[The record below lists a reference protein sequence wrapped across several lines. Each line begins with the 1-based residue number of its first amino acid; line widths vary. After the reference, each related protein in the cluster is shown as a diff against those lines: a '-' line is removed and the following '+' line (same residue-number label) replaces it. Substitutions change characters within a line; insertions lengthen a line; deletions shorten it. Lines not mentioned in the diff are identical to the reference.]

1 MAQRRHDENSSS
13 DQSRPQILGFAT
25 FGSAYGSPAPGSD
38 AETAVKALRR
48 GELRAIYVDMQ
59 NWSEGVGR
67 SLWVAAQAEMI
78 KLGYS

>member
-1 MAQRRHDENSSS
+1 MAQRRDHSLS
-13 DQSRPQILGFAT
+13 DQSGQQILGFAS

-38 AETAVKALRR
+38 AETAVTALRR
-48 GELRAIYVDMQ
+48 GAIYVDMQ